1 MVRGYRHGG
10 TRPDMLKF
18 LNKSIPARWVKTLL
32 LSLLVLFVI
41 SLGGTLLGVKY
52 LSRDLPSLDSL
63 QAIEPSVKTVIFAA
77 NGDTLREFYTE
88 NRTIVPL
95 NRIPVS
101 MQQAVISVEDRRF
114 HQHYGIDLRRLVGVV
129 WINLTTSR
137 SPGGSTLTQ
146 QLARNLFPKLLP
158 SQKRIT
164 RKFRE
169 WLVAAQIES
178 IYTKD
183 EILALYLNQ
192 IYLGKGSYGVQAA
205 SHVFFGKN
213 VWELEPAESAMI
225 AGMIQMPERFSPFN
239 HLDRAYE
246 RRATVL
252 ETMIS
257 AGYLTRAE
265 AEAIG
270 ATEVHPVDGSADI
283 GASAGFAGYFVEEV
297 RKELE
302 KNYGASRLYKEGLKV
317 WTTLNPQYQLWME
330 NALETHLVTE
340 ETERD
345 FPMTRA
351 RYDSL
356 TAVDE
361 TPEKVAYL
369 QGAALLEDVRTGAVL
384 GMVGGRSFKD
394 YKWNMTTQA
403 SRQPGSIF
411 KPFVYLTALQNG
423 YTPCSILMDTPFV
436 LDTGVSLWRP
446 KNFSGRFQGPMTLR
460 YALSRSVNTPTA
472 KLYLDFG
479 LAPVL
484 ENTQKLGITS
494 VLPRV
499 PALFLGSGEVT
510 LSEVVAAYSSF
521 ANHGVYV
528 KQHLITRVESAQGE
542 ILYQVRIQQRESLE
556 PAEAFMMTN
565 LLSTALKEGTG
576 VSARWRGFT
585 KSGAGK
591 TGTTNESTNAWFC
604 GFTPSFCGGV
614 WVGFD
619 QALPMGKGATGA
631 RMALPVWADFMGKI
645 TDQKGDE
652 PFVRPPGIVEETVCL
667 KSGML
672 ATSECDSIASEVFL
686 PNNFP
691 QDTCDLHGG
700 QLHDFQGVDKDFQT
714 LDRDDDEF

>member
-1 MVRGYRHGG
+1 
-10 TRPDMLKF
+10 MLRF
-18 LNKSIPARWVKTLL
+18 LNFDIPPRWVKTILL
-32 LSLLVLFVI
+32 TLLVGFLF
-41 SLGGTLLGVKY
+41 SLGGTLLGIKY
-52 LSRDLPSLDSL
+52 LSRDLPSIDAL
-63 QAIEPSVKTVIFAA
+63 QTIEPSVKTMIFAA

-88 NRTIVPL
+88 NRTIVSL
-95 NRIPVS
+95 SRIPVS
-101 MQQAVISVEDRRF
+101 LQQAAIAVEDRRF

-169 WLVAAQIES
+169 WMVAAQIES

-183 EILALYLNQ
+183 EILAMYLNQ

-205 SHVFFGKN
+205 SHTFFAKDI
-213 VWELEPAESAMI
+213 WELGPAECTMI
-225 AGMIQMPERFSPFN
+225 AGMIQLPERYSPFN
-239 HLDRAYE
+239 YLDRAYS

-252 ETMIS
+252 ETMIK

-265 AEAIG
+265 AETIG
-270 ATEVHPVDGSADI
+270 ATEVHPVPPSDRP
-283 GASAGFAGYFVEEV
+283 GASAGFAAYFVEEV
-297 RKELE
+297 RKDLE
-302 KNYGASRLYKEGLKV
+302 KDYGATKLYKEGLRV

-330 NALETHLVTE
+330 EALETHLVTE

-345 FPMTRA
+345 YPMTRA
-351 RYDSL
+351 RFDSL
-356 TAVDE
+356 TALDE
-361 TPEKVAYL
+361 RPEKIEYL
-369 QGAALLEDVRTGAVL
+369 QGAALLEDVRTGAIL
-384 GMVGGRSFKD
+384 GMVGGRSFTEF
-394 YKWNMTTQA
+394 KWNMTTQA
-403 SRQPGSIF
+403 TRQPGSIF
-411 KPFVYLTALQNG
+411 KPFVYLSALQNG
-423 YTPCSILMDTPFV
+423 YTACSILMDTPFV

-446 KNFSGRFQGPMTLR
+446 KNFSGRFKGPMTLR

-484 ENTQKLGITS
+484 ENVRKLGFTTP
-494 VLPRV
+494 LPRV
-499 PALFLGSGEVT
+499 PALFLGAGEVT
-510 LSEVVAAYSSF
+510 LREVVAAYSSF

-542 ILYQVRIQQRESLE
+542 ILYQVRIEQREALE
-556 PAEAFMMTN
+556 PAEAYMMTN
-565 LLSTALKEGTG
+565 LLETALREGTG

-604 GFTPSFCGGV
+604 GFTPSFCGGI

-631 RMALPVWADFMGKI
+631 RMALPIWANFMGKI

-652 PFVRPPGIVEETVCL
+652 PFIRPPGIIEETVCL
-667 KSGML
+667 RSGML
-672 ATSECDSIASEVFL
+672 ATSGCDSIASEIFL
-686 PNNFP
+686 PDNFT
-691 QDTCDLHGG
+691 QDICDLHGG
-700 QLHDFQGVDKDFQT
+700 QLHDFQGLDKDFQT
-714 LDRDDDEF
+714 LDSDDDEF

>member
-1 MVRGYRHGG
+1 
-10 TRPDMLKF
+10 MLRI
-18 LNKSIPARWVKTLL
+18 LNITIPVRWVKTILL
-32 LSLLVLFVI
+32 TLLVLFLV
-41 SLGGTLLGVKY
+41 SLGGTLLGIKY

-101 MQQAVISVEDRRF
+101 LQQAVISVEDRRF
-114 HQHYGIDLRRLVGVV
+114 YKHYGIDLRRLVGVV

-169 WLVAAQIES
+169 WMVAVQIES

-183 EILALYLNQ
+183 EILAMYLNQ
-192 IYLGKGSYGVQAA
+192 IYLGKGAYGVQAA
-205 SHVFFGKN
+205 SHTFFGRD
-213 VWELEPAESAMI
+213 VWELGPSECAMI
-225 AGMIQMPERFSPFN
+225 AGMIQRPETYSPFN

-252 ETMIS
+252 ETMIQ

-265 AEAIG
+265 AEVVG
-270 ATEVHPVDGSADI
+270 ATEVHPVAGSVNAN
-283 GASAGFAGYFVEEV
+283 ASVGFAAYFVEEV

-302 KNYGASRLYKEGLKV
+302 KNYGATKLYKEGLRV
-317 WTTLNPQYQLWME
+317 WTTLNPQYQEWME
-330 NALETHLVTE
+330 AALENHLVKE

-345 FPMTRA
+345 YPMTRA
-351 RYDSL
+351 RFDSL
-356 TAVDE
+356 STADVR
-361 TPEKVAYL
+361 PEKIEYL
-369 QGAALLEDVRTGAVL
+369 QGAALLEDVRTGAIL
-384 GMVGGRSFKD
+384 GMVGGRSFTD

-411 KPFVYLTALQNG
+411 KPFVYLTALQ
-423 YTPCSILMDTPFV
+423 YDYLPCTILMDTPFL

-472 KLYLDFG
+472 KLYEDFG

-484 ENTQKLGITS
+484 DNVRKLGFTTT
-494 VLPRV
+494 LPRV
-499 PALFLGSGEVT
+499 PALFLGAGEVT
-510 LSEVVAAYSSF
+510 LKEVVAAYSAF
-521 ANHGVYV
+521 ANHGVYT

-542 ILYQVRIQQRESLE
+542 ILYQVRIEQREALD

-565 LLSTALKEGTG
+565 LLQTALTEGTG

-604 GFTPSFCGGV
+604 GFTPSFCGGI

-619 QALPMGKGATGA
+619 QALPMGRGATGA
-631 RMALPVWADFMGKI
+631 RMALPIWADFMGKI
-645 TDQKGDE
+645 ADQKGEE

-667 KSGML
+667 NSGML
-672 ATSECDSIASEVFL
+672 ATSGCDSLTSEVFL
-686 PNNFP
+686 PDNFP
-691 QDTCDLHGG
+691 QDICDLHGG
-700 QLHDFQGVDKDFQT
+700 QLHDFKGVDKDFQT
-714 LDRDDDEF
+714 LDEDDDEF

>member
-1 MVRGYRHGG
+1 
-10 TRPDMLKF
+10 MLRF
-18 LNKSIPARWVKTLL
+18 LNFDIPPRWVKTILL
-32 LSLLVLFVI
+32 TLLVGFLF
-41 SLGGTLLGVKY
+41 SLGGTLLGIRY
-52 LSRDLPSLDSL
+52 LSRDLPSINAL
-63 QAIEPSVKTVIFAA
+63 QTIEPSVKTMIFAA

-88 NRTIVPL
+88 NRTIVSL
-95 NRIPVS
+95 SRIPVS
-101 MQQAVISVEDRRF
+101 LQQAVIAVEDRRF

-169 WLVAAQIES
+169 WMVAAQIES

-183 EILALYLNQ
+183 EILAMYLNQ

-205 SHVFFGKN
+205 AHTFFAKDI
-213 VWELEPAESAMI
+213 WELGPAECTMI
-225 AGMIQMPERFSPFN
+225 AGMIQLPERYSPFN
-239 HLDRAYE
+239 HLDRAYS

-252 ETMIS
+252 ETMIK

-265 AEAIG
+265 AETLG
-270 ATEVHPVDGSADI
+270 ATKVHPVAQSDRT
-283 GASAGFAGYFVEEV
+283 GASAGFAAYFVEEV
-297 RKELE
+297 RKDLE
-302 KNYGASRLYKEGLKV
+302 KDYGATKLYKEGLRV

-330 NALETHLVTE
+330 EALETHLVTE

-356 TAVDE
+356 AAVDE
-361 TPEKVAYL
+361 RPEKIEYL
-369 QGAALLEDVRTGAVL
+369 QGSALLEDVRTGAIL
-384 GMVGGRSFKD
+384 GMVGGRSFTD
-394 YKWNMTTQA
+394 FKWNMTTQA
-403 SRQPGSIF
+403 TRQPGSIF
-411 KPFVYLTALQNG
+411 KPFVYLSALQNG
-423 YTPCSILMDTPFV
+423 YTACSILMDTPFV

-446 KNFSGRFQGPMTLR
+446 KNFSGRFKGPMTLR

-484 ENTQKLGITS
+484 ENVRKLGFTTP
-494 VLPRV
+494 LPRV
-499 PALFLGSGEVT
+499 PALFLGAGEVT
-510 LSEVVAAYSSF
+510 LKEVVAAYSSF

-528 KQHLITRVESAQGE
+528 RQHLITRVESAEGE
-542 ILYQVRIQQRESLE
+542 ILYQVRIEQREALE
-556 PAEAFMMTN
+556 PAEAYMMTN
-565 LLSTALKEGTG
+565 LLETGLREGTG

-604 GFTPSFCGGV
+604 GFTPSFCGGI

-631 RMALPVWADFMGKI
+631 RMALPIWANFMGKI

-652 PFVRPPGIVEETVCL
+652 PFIRPPGIIEETVCL
-667 KSGML
+667 RSGML
-672 ATSECDSIASEVFL
+672 ATSGCDSIASEIFL
-686 PNNFP
+686 PDNFT
-691 QDTCDLHGG
+691 QDICDLHGG
-700 QLHDFQGVDKDFQT
+700 QLHDFQGLDKDFQT
-714 LDRDDDEF
+714 LDSDDDEF